1 MIYLMNSAILPHRC
15 YGMYEYVP
23 AKVDLLRKIVR
34 GEKIGHSQMIELI
47 EQWTGVRV
55 SLDRS
60 EPVLQDGDSLL
71 VMRPKPRAEEDS
83 PRSMGWSLL
92 M

>member
-1 MIYLMNSAILPHRC
+1 MIYLVNAPILPHRC

-23 AKVDLLRKIVR
+23 AKVYLLRK
-34 GEKIGHSQMIELI
+34 
-47 EQWTGVRV
+47 
-55 SLDRS
+55 
-60 EPVLQDGDSLL
+60 
-71 VMRPKPRAEEDS
+71 EDS